1 MTETQALEAEL
12 ARLKKILAENY
23 RALRTI
29 KGLLIIWSGLDD
41 SQAIRLIDSI
51 LEQEKQ

>member
-1 MTETQALEAEL
+1 MTENQALEAEL

-29 KGLLIIWSGLDD
+29 KGLLVVWTGLDD

>member
-1 MTETQALEAEL
+1 MTENQALEAEL

-29 KGLLIIWSGLDD
+29 KGLLVVWSGLDD